1 MIWKF
6 CIFYPHNSRVMKF
19 VFFKKESSLFTTI
32 FYGFYKTSTTS
43 INVKGLREVNYRES
57 VEKTYFQIIS

>member
-6 CIFYPHNSRVMKF
+6 CIFYPHNSRVVKF
-19 VFFKKESSLFTTI
+19 AFSKKESRLFTAM
-32 FYGFYKTSTTS
+32 FNRFYKTSTTS